1 MNRHT
6 KFLRFLEAI
15 CDENALY
22 TTIKHGYYTCMESI
36 MTNVGGNTWEFD
48 SENLPLEFSK
58 EIATKYMN
66 LEKILKD
73 NKLPSATD
81 DIRVSIKGN
90 AELIDGKVQTIN
102 DLLLTLKINDTEYG
116 TVNITIPSVLTPS
129 DERTDAD
136 SMLATSVNKLLEDLP
151 RYNTP
156 APANPSEQFPT
167 DDLQVTEDEQSLT

>member
-1 MNRHT
+1 
-6 KFLRFLEAI
+6 
-15 CDENALY
+15 
-22 TTIKHGYYTCMESI
+22 MESI

-73 NKLPSATD
+73 NKIPSATD

-102 DLLLTLKINDTEYG
+102 DLSLTLRINDTEYG
-116 TVNITIPSVLTPS
+116 TVKITMPSVLTPS
-129 DERTDAD
+129 YERTDTD
-136 SMLATSVNKLLEDLP
+136 SMLVTSVNKLLEELP

-156 APANPSEQFPT
+156 APANPSDQFPT
-167 DDLQVTEDEQSLT
+167 DDLEFIEDEQSLT

>member
-6 KFLRFLEAI
+6 KFLKFLEAI
-15 CDENALY
+15 CDETMLY
-22 TTIKHGYYTCMESI
+22 ATIKHGYYTCMESI
-36 MTNVGGNTWEFD
+36 MTNVGENTWEFD

-73 NKLPSATD
+73 NKLPPATD
-81 DIRVSIKGN
+81 DIRVTIKGN
-90 AELIDGKVQTIN
+90 VELIDGKVQRIN
-102 DLLLTLKINDTEYG
+102 DLYLTLKINDTEYG
-116 TVNITIPSVLTPS
+116 TVKITIPSVMTPS

-136 SMLATSVNKLLEDLP
+136 SMLSTSVNKLLEELP

-167 DDLQVTEDEQSLT
+167 DEAELSEDGQSLI